1 MLDKLKPSL
10 LLLIGFVS
18 GASAL
23 AQDSAARNRMFA
35 AHAQYYTPTASGLK
49 SFQCE
54 TTIDWKA
61 TLGRF
66 SGTEISDENP
76 FLKYLQT
83 VHLSVTDQLKGK
95 GTMEWTSASA
105 PPAGKEE
112 GANEMRD
119 GFQTMV
125 AGFFQTWNQYM
136 NGSMV
141 PLPDS
146 SVTVTRAGDGVHLSG
161 TTNDTKID
169 EDFDKNMLLTQVL
182 VVSPAT
188 KVLAMPSY
196 VSTPDGLL
204 VTAVTSQVNQ
214 PPSAPQTQI
223 VFRVEYAK
231 VDSFQIPSHV
241 VFDIKNVGLFEFNFS
256 GCQVSVA
263 DQGKKP
269 ALGKSDHL
277 LN

>member
-1 MLDKLKPSL
+1 MLGKLKLFL

-18 GASAL
+18 STSAL

-49 SFQCE
+49 SFQCDA
-54 TTIDWKA
+54 TIDWKA
-61 TLGRF
+61 MLGRF

-76 FLKYLQT
+76 YLIYLQT
-83 VHLSVTDQLKGK
+83 VHLSVADELKGK
-95 GTMEWTSASA
+95 GSMEWTSAGA

-112 GANEMRD
+112 GAKQIRD
-119 GFQTMV
+119 GLQTMV

-146 SVTVTRAGDGVHLSG
+146 SVTVTTVGEGVHLSG

-188 KVLAMPSY
+188 RVLAMPSY
-196 VSTPDGLL
+196 VSTADGLL
-204 VTAVTSQVNQ
+204 VTSVTSQVNQ
-214 PPSAPQTQI
+214 PPTAPQTQV

-231 VDSFQIPSHV
+231 VDSFQIPSQV
-241 VFDIKNVGLFEFNFS
+241 VFEIKNVGVFEFNFNA
-256 GCQVSVA
+256 CQVSVA
-263 DQGKKP
+263 EQGKKP
-269 ALGKSDHL
+269 NVKKSDHP